1 MLECHQI
8 ICVNAC
14 AYQRISLSCTH
25 VCWPVRGVYDESL
38 RQGWACRFWMLWNLL
53 HCILLLFSIKREAQL
68 EDVLCRKH
76 ADSCTRKRRRLL
88 SWLLWH
94 QVHTLLDSQKTRR
107 TLVCVHACP
116 LLLYCL
122 CLTVVGEKKN
132 VQFGQLH
139 CRAKKLK
146 LWLFV
151 MSARLC
157 LFLSSVIFLCF
168 SMKAATISSTLKAG
182 IWRGFFK
189 LESPLDCVRF
199 LLCWLH

>member
-1 MLECHQI
+1 MRVLTRGSH
-8 ICVNAC
+8 
-14 AYQRISLSCTH
+14 YHLCTH

-76 ADSCTRKRRRLL
+76 ADTCTRKRRRLL

-122 CLTVVGEKKN
+122 CLTVVGEKKMYN
-132 VQFGQLH
+132 LVNCTAELRSWSYD
-139 CRAKKLK
+139 CL
-146 LWLFV
+146 
-151 MSARLC
+151 LC
-157 LFLSSVIFLCF
+157 LPDYV
-168 SMKAATISSTLKAG
+168 
-182 IWRGFFK
+182 FFCH
-189 LESPLDCVRF
+189 L
-199 LLCWLH
+199 